1 MAKRFG
7 KYRTILAVSL
17 VSVSVLFLLGCD
29 SRSLLG
35 LAPVKIFEIPF
46 SIADTVTKVLSVD
59 FRNAVENHS
68 NTLYRPY
75 MLVLDS
81 KNMEQDSDNYSAYE
95 YQRLKNH
102 VSPFNGLVLLSW
114 TWSDGE
120 KETFYSSVF
129 SLDYGRAIDITD
141 FWLKEIHRE
150 PVMMTIR
157 VVTPDSELAQRIGP
171 TTLRLELGRR
181 KWIKNYPFLVE

>member
-1 MAKRFG
+1 MTKRFG
-7 KYRTILAVSL
+7 KYRTVLAICFISAFVP
-17 VSVSVLFLLGCD
+17 FLWGCYY
-29 SRSLLG
+29 RSQVG
-35 LAPVKIFEIPF
+35 QPPIKIFEIPF
-46 SIADTVTKVLSVD
+46 SIADTATKVLSVD
-59 FRNAVENHS
+59 FRNAVEDHS
-68 NTLYRPY
+68 NTLYGPY
-75 MLVLDS
+75 KLVLDS

-129 SLDYGRAIDITD
+129 SLDYGKAIDITD

-171 TTLRLELGRR
+171 TTLRLELDRR